1 MMSTPYA
8 TLQYGHSE
16 EMGLLRETVHQF
28 ATEEIAPRAADIDRD
43 NDFPRDLWQKMGS
56 LGLLGITI
64 PDTYGGSGMATS
76 PTRLPWKKYR
86 APVRRWGSLMALTPT
101 SA

>member
-43 NDFPRDLWQKMGS
+43 NDHRLK
-56 LGLLGITI
+56 GLKIGWVILNRWTW
-64 PDTYGGSGMATS
+64 
-76 PTRLPWKKYR
+76 LPC
-86 APVRRWGSLMALTPT
+86 TPM
-101 SA
+101 